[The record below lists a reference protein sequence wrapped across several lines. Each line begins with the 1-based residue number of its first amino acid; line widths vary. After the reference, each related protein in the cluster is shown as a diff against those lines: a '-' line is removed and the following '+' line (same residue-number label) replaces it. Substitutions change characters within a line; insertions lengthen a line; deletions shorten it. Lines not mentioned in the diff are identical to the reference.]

1 MSKQNQDD
9 TLVSLKPVRCLR
21 CGYVW
26 MPKVKFFDG
35 GSAAK
40 MISPVV
46 CAKCRSPY
54 WHIPKKLRK
63 GSKMRLYEANEK

>member
-1 MSKQNQDD
+1 MSKQNQDV

-26 MPKVKFFDG
+26 MPKVKFFNG
-35 GSAAK
+35 GATAR

-54 WHIPKKLRK
+54 WDTPKRLRK
-63 GSKMRLYEANEK
+63 GGEKCEE